1 MSNIIIET
9 SRIKV
14 CQYLYDLCDYCGYE
28 REWTD
33 SLWQDIILDS
43 RLYEELVYYLSNHT
57 LMDKICVE
65 GYSLTD
71 LYFFQMNKY
80 TLLTE
85 IGKNPVE
92 CNKDRMVLNAFNMMA
107 GMLKNPEKYIRLI
120 EEGKGEDRL

>member
-1 MSNIIIET
+1 MNNIIIQT
-9 SRIKV
+9 SKIKV
-14 CQYLYDLCDYCGYE
+14 CQYLYDLCEFCGYE
-28 REWTD
+28 KSWAD
-33 SLWQDIILDS
+33 NLWEEIILDN
-43 RLYEELVYYLSNHT
+43 RLYEELVYYFENHT
-57 LMDKICVE
+57 LKDQICVE

-92 CNKDRMVLNAFNMMA
+92 CNKERMVLNAFNMMA
-107 GMLKNPEKYIRLI
+107 GMIKDPATYIKRI

>member
-1 MSNIIIET
+1 MSNIIITT
-9 SRIKV
+9 SKIKV
-14 CQYLYDLCDYCGYE
+14 CEYMYELCDFCGYTK
-28 REWTD
+28 EWAD
-33 SLWQDIILDS
+33 ELWTNIIMDDG
-43 RLYEELVYYLSNHT
+43 LYEEFVYYLTNHT

-85 IGKNPVE
+85 IGRNPVE
-92 CNKDRMVLNAFNMMA
+92 CNKDRMVLNAFKMMA
-107 GMLKNPEKYIRLI
+107 GMMQDPETYIRRI